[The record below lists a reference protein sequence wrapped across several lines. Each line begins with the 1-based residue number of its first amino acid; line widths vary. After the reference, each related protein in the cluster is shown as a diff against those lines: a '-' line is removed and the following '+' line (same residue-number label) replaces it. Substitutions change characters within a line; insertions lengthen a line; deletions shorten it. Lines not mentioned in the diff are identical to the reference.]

1 MLDKVKIYSD
11 GGSRNNPGPSAIGA
25 VIIFSD
31 KSKVEL
37 QKYIGIATN
46 NVAEYKAIFEALKNV
61 KKSLEN
67 AKLKQTIIDC
77 YLDSELVVK
86 QLNREYKVK
95 NADLLK
101 IYLKIEEIIRGF
113 KKVNFNHIKREKNK
127 EADRL
132 VNIALDKRIHI
143 RKK

>member
-61 KKSLEN
+61 KKGLEN
-67 AKLKQTIIDC
+67 AKVKQTIIDC